1 MLFFYLVDIS
11 LTECYCQIQKTLNT
25 WSVLG
30 MLDIRTNKLI
40 IGFHWFSPFYLLPCF
55 VNSSEQ
61 LSTQPGSD
69 QICLQCVWNDDM
81 ALLSFMNSSK
91 SMVNRLTNWFMPTIF
106 SHLSNLLEN
115 STNHSPICVPFG
127 ILNNLF
133 SHSVDLFKRVS
144 KPFACLCSPF
154 GKLNNPFSQSIAL
167 FEWVS
172 KPLVTC
178 SITVFHPLN
187 GKPILCIFRYLPP
200 QYFWSSFWY
209 SQRTCH
215 LWCHIQAWCPTMKQ
229 KYR

>member
-91 SMVNRLTNWFMPTIF
+91 SMVNPLTNWFMPTIF

-187 GKPILCIFRYLPP
+187 GKPILCIFTYLPP

-215 LWCHIQAWCPTMKQ
+215 L
-229 KYR
+229 